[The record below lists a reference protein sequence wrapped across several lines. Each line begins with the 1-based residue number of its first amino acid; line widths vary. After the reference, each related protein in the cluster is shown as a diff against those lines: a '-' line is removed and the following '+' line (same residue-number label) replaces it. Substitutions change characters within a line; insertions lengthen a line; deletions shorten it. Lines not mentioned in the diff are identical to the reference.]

1 MLHERSS
8 HKTPY
13 RASPSYPECALALVF
28 WYTWGDGTVPDQF
41 DEDTYVHT
49 GLRYASTGHQW
60 HGIVSSTDEVLL
72 AGMRLAGTMFRT
84 FAIPAAPDPVVVTIG
99 SEDLLGPGLWVGN
112 IGVPYPEAAPG
123 PYQLASA
130 LSATD
135 LAHTVRYAFDPQREK
150 SSLSRPLIPKI
161 PPRCSP
167 VDGLTYD
174 CERGVLTVD
183 TPSAKA
189 IAGFWGNEA
198 TFADGVS
205 VQLRG
210 APAPPFACFGIASAD
225 GTTLAESN
233 RAVLVLTTYGEN
245 RGRVLRDDP
254 ESVPGDAPL
263 FAKQVKSW
271 GYGPPDVARPGA
283 QIRLGAE
290 WRWRLVDFGL
300 HAIAEGRGETLEIPA
315 GTPVFMAELER

>member
-1 MLHERSS
+1 
-8 HKTPY
+8 
-13 RASPSYPECALALVF
+13 
-28 WYTWGDGTVPDQF
+28 
-41 DEDTYVHT
+41 
-49 GLRYASTGHQW
+49 
-60 HGIVSSTDEVLL
+60 
-72 AGMRLAGTMFRT
+72 
-84 FAIPAAPDPVVVTIG
+84 VVTIG
-99 SEDLLGPGLWVGN
+99 SEDLLGPQLWVGN

-123 PYQLASA
+123 PYKRASA

-135 LAHTVRYAFDPQREK
+135 LVHTVRYAFDPQREK
-150 SSLSRPLIPKI
+150 SSLSRPLIPKM

-183 TPSAKA
+183 TPCAKA

-198 TFADGVS
+198 SFDDGVS
-205 VQLRG
+205 VRLRG
-210 APAPPFACFGIASAD
+210 APAPPFACFGIASTD
-225 GTTLAESN
+225 GTTLAESR

-271 GYGPPDVARPGA
+271 GYGPPDIARPGA
-283 QIRLGAE
+283 EIALGGAWCWKLVGFRL
-290 WRWRLVDFGL
+290 RV
-300 HAIAEGRGETLEIPA
+300 IAEGRGKTLAFPA
-315 GTPVFMAELER
+315 GTPVFVAELER